1 MSLLFICSLFM
12 LYWSYYRLGEQT
24 LKRVGQWLLICVSIL
39 MLAGCGKDD
48 ADVSIFMTDISQNV
62 SDIREPLEQKL
73 QEKLGEDLKVS
84 ISAAALYV
92 EQKVL
97 IEYAAGEHEIMI
109 VPEDVMKRYS
119 QQGAHR
125 VLDEEFDAK
134 KYPEGVFEGGVTDET
149 TNEIVTEKHLFA
161 IPLSKMKIFEGMNF
175 KTEGL
180 FATIPFSS
188 NSVENSVKVLKL
200 MIGE

>member
-1 MSLLFICSLFM
+1 M
-12 LYWSYYRLGEQT
+12 
-24 LKRVGQWLLICVSIL
+24 KRIGQWLLICASIL
-39 MLAGCGKDD
+39 MLAGCGND
-48 ADVSIFMTDISQNV
+48 ADVSIFMTDLSQSP
-62 SDIREPLEQKL
+62 SDIREPLEQEL

-97 IEYAAGEHEIMI
+97 IEYAAGEHEIII

-125 VLDEEFDAK
+125 VLDQEFDSEK
-134 KYPEGVFEGGVTDET
+134 FPEGVFEAGVTDEA
-149 TNEIVTEKHLFA
+149 TNEIVSEKHLFA
-161 IPLSKMKIFEGMNF
+161 IPLSKMKIFQGMNF
-175 KTEGL
+175 RTEGL
-180 FATIPFSS
+180 YATIPFSS
-188 NSVENSVKVLKL
+188 NSVENSVKVMKL

>member
-1 MSLLFICSLFM
+1 M
-12 LYWSYYRLGEQT
+12 
-24 LKRVGQWLLICVSIL
+24 KRIGQWLLICVSIL

-125 VLDEEFDAK
+125 VLDEEFDAE

-180 FATIPFSS
+180 FATIPFTS

>member
-1 MSLLFICSLFM
+1 MSLLFICPLYM
-12 LYWSYYRLGEQT
+12 LYCSYYRLGEQT
-24 LKRVGQWLLICVSIL
+24 LKRIGQWLLICASIL
-39 MLAGCGKDD
+39 MLAGCGND
-48 ADVSIFMTDISQNV
+48 ADVSIFMTDLSQSP
-62 SDIREPLEQKL
+62 SDIREPLEQEL

-97 IEYAAGEHEIMI
+97 IEYAAGEHEIII

-125 VLDEEFDAK
+125 VLDQEFDSEK
-134 KYPEGVFEGGVTDET
+134 FPEGVFEAGVTDEA
-149 TNEIVTEKHLFA
+149 TNEIVSEKHLFA
-161 IPLSKMKIFEGMNF
+161 IPLSKMKIFQGMNF
-175 KTEGL
+175 RTEGL
-180 FATIPFSS
+180 YATIPFSS
-188 NSVENSVKVLKL
+188 NSVENSVKVMKL